1 MVFAIIYKTT
11 CLVNGKIYIGQRI
24 IRNQNNLDR
33 WYLGSGTHLKR
44 AVDKYG
50 FDNFQRDIICKVTDN
65 NQAMVDK
72 LEEFFIKKYNST
84 DLSIGYNILSGTA
97 NDFGSGSPMK
107 NPIVVEKV
115 FAKLRG
121 RKGAKRSREARKHMS
136 EAAKKSWED
145 KERRKKASKRMKQMM
160 TETHKEHLSELKK
173 GMKLSDEHKEKISK
187 NHADFKGSNHPLY
200 GVRYKWMTNGKLN
213 KRVPID
219 FEIPKGWYNGK
230 TQKLK

>member
-11 CLVNGKIYIGQRI
+11 CLINGKIYIGQRI

-44 AVDKYG
+44 ALNKYG
-50 FDNFQRDIICKVTDN
+50 TENFKRDIICKIMYN
-65 NQAMVDK
+65 NQALLDK

-84 DLSIGYNILSGTA
+84 DLNIGYNILSGTA
-97 NDFGSGSPMK
+97 NEFGSGSPMK

-121 RKGAKRSREARKHMS
+121 RKGAKRSKQARTHMS

-145 KERRKKASKRMKQMM
+145 KERRKKASRRMKKMM
-160 TETHKEHLSELKK
+160 TETHKKHLSELKK
-173 GMKLSDEHKEKISK
+173 GIKFTDEHKRNISK
-187 NHADFKGSNHPLY
+187 YHADFKGSKHPLY
-200 GVRYKWMTNGKLN
+200 GVKYKWMTNGQIN
-213 KRVPID
+213 KRVPVD
-219 FEIPKGWYNGK
+219 FDIPKGWYNGK